1 MNFLTHLS
9 LFSGVGGLDIAAEW
23 AGMRTVGL
31 CEWAEYPRKI
41 LRSRWPD
48 VPIWEDIRTL
58 TRESFY
64 ERTGLRTVDVI
75 SGGFPCQPFSAA
87 GKRKGVDDDRYLWPE
102 MRRVI
107 KELRPAWVVG
117 ENVAGIVSMAES
129 AAEFKVESREL
140 ARNADADYYNSV
152 LSRQEV
158 MLLPKIIKDLEDTGY
173 AVQTFIIPACGV
185 DAPHERSRTAIV
197 AHADRDGGGS
207 RRSESA

>member
-1 MNFLTHLS
+1 MRELTHLS

-23 AGMRTVGL
+23 AGMRTVGF

-41 LRSRWPD
+41 LQSRWPG
-48 VPIWEDIRTL
+48 VPVWVDIRTL

-64 ERTGLRTVDVI
+64 EKTGLRTVDII

-102 MRRVI
+102 MLRVV
-107 KELRPAWVVG
+107 KELLPTWVVG

-129 AAEFKVESREL
+129 AEEFEVESREL

-152 LSRQEV
+152 LSRQEN
-158 MLLPKIIKDLEDTGY
+158 MLLYKIIKDLEDTGY
-173 AVQTFIIPACGV
+173 SVQTFIIPACGV

-197 AHADRDGGGS
+197 AHANRDYGRS
-207 RRSESA
+207 RWTESA